1 MNSNLAVIG
10 QACDD
15 AAIGTDRFDDGKVA
29 IRNAERFVGC
39 GELDTLAYG
48 ELAVD
53 FLIDTHA
60 GQATG
65 IVGRELM
72 VRLLDREQVCGRVD
86 CNHRRIRSSPDSN
99 SFAATCIANNV
110 VNLIVVCPGA
120 FRPGHVLSL
129 NQDTER
135 MIFRGKGSDQ
145 LQVLTNGDIQLAA
158 GRVVRRNDQSVLGRF
173 NVSLGNC
180 ADAVFCVGNFLDASL
195 LLECFYCSGHL
206 ARGEQFDRRFQS
218 RVLLANDLI
227 ESSCAH
233 SGVLQLL
240 KGAARFHALM
250 LADIA
255 DQKHAVTGTQ
265 PREELADLVSA
276 GEARFIDKVQVLSVL
291 YLWICGSSEERLQ
304 GSSFDS
310 RLFQLA
316 RSARGRSETL
326 DLVVLPFRGSA
337 DGGERGRLA

>member
-1 MNSNLAVIG
+1 MNSIWRLLSRPRG
-10 QACDD
+10 D

-53 FLIDTHA
+53 FLIDAHA

-86 CNHRRIRSSPDSN
+86 CNYRRIRSSLDSN
-99 SFAATCIANNV
+99 GFAATCIANYV

-120 FRPGHVLSL
+120 FRPGHVLPL
-129 NQDTER
+129 NQDTESV
-135 MIFRGKGSDQ
+135 IFRGKGSDQ
-145 LQVLTNGDIQLAA
+145 LQLLTNGDVQLAA

-180 ADAVFCVGNFLDASL
+180 ADAVFCVGNFLHASL
-195 LLECFYCSGHL
+195 LLECFECSGDL
-206 ARGEQFDRRFQS
+206 ARGEQFDGRFQS

-233 SGVLQLL
+233 SGLLQLL
-240 KGAARFHALM
+240 EGAARFDALM
-250 LADIA
+250 LAGIA
-255 DQKHAVTGTQ
+255 DQKHAVIGTK
-265 PREELADLVSA
+265 PRRNSRTWLV
-276 GEARFIDKVQVLSVL
+276 
-291 YLWICGSSEERLQ
+291 
-304 GSSFDS
+304 
-310 RLFQLA
+310 LA
-316 RSARGRSETL
+316 RLDSSTRYKCFRSCSSGFAVRARKPCRVPASIPASFSWRAAREVGAKPSTW
-326 DLVVLPFRGSA
+326 
-337 DGGERGRLA
+337 